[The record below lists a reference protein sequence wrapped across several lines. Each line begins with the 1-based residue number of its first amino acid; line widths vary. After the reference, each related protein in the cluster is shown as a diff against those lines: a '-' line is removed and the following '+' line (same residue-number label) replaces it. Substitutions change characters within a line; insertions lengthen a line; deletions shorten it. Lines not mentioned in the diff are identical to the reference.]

1 MCIRDSLKTL
11 FIASSLQAI
20 GLIGLTI
27 SDGLAYLYLAGIIF
41 GIGFGGILP
50 CYPVILREYLP
61 AEGLGFKV
69 GLVVFFGAVG
79 MGLGPEIAGRIFA
92 LLNNYSTSFLA
103 GIAANIINLT
113 IIGSI
118 IKFGVKRGRLEQ
130 AFN

>member
-1 MCIRDSLKTL
+1 MWGFICDRIGGLKTL
-11 FIASSLQAI
+11 ISASSLQAI

-69 GLVVFFGAVG
+69 GLVVFFGAFG
-79 MGLGPEIAGRIFA
+79 MALGTR
-92 LLNNYSTSFLA
+92 NSWQ
-103 GIAANIINLT
+103 NLCT
-113 IIGSI
+113 I
-118 IKFGVKRGRLEQ
+118 K
-130 AFN
+130 